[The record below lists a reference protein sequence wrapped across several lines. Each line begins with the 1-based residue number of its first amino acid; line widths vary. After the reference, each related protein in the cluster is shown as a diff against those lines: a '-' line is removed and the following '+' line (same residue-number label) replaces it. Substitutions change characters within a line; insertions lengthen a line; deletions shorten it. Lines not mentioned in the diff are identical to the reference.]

1 DPRRVVYNRPK
12 SRTMLTERVDAVVV
26 GAGVVGLAVARA
38 LALAGREVIVLESES
53 TIGTGTSSRNS
64 EVIHAGIYYPPG
76 SLKARLCVLG
86 NRLLYEL
93 CAERGVPHRRC
104 GKVLTAV
111 EQSEVP
117 ALEALRAR
125 ARDNGVELQRLS
137 AAEVHDLEP
146 HVSSV
151 GGLLSPDSGIVS
163 AHGLM
168 DVLLHAVREAGAVF
182 QPRAELA
189 GLERG
194 GGDY

>member
-1 DPRRVVYNRPK
+1 PHGACQRFAANRAAAP
-12 SRTMLTERVDAVVV
+12 MLGSAPMADSGIAVI
-26 GAGVVGLAVARA
+26 GAGVVGLAVAAR
-38 LALAGREVIVLESES
+38 LAPRHPDLVVLERKPRHGQE
-53 TIGTGTSSRNS
+53 TSSRNS

-111 EQSEVP
+111 EQSELP

-151 GGLLSPDSGIVS
+151 GGLLSPVSGI
-163 AHGLM
+163 
-168 DVLLHAVREAGAVF
+168 
-182 QPRAELA
+182 
-189 GLERG
+189 
-194 GGDY
+194 